1 MKIKSKDSHQLPP
14 VIVLAGG
21 MGTRL
26 RSVVS
31 DRPKLLAPIAGKPF
45 LEILLQWLVSQEVS
59 HVIFSLGF
67 ESELIISALENSSP
81 FAGLTTSF
89 VVESEP
95 RGTLGGVS
103 LVCEKKGIDECI
115 VINGDTFVDLNLSSF
130 VGYHQGRD
138 QAAIAIVEVEN
149 PERYGSVTL
158 KDELYIDTFIEK
170 KQTTARHSWVNAG
183 VYYFNK
189 QAVKS
194 IMSFSSGSIETD
206 YFSDG
211 SVALGYSKFSN
222 TSFIDIGTP
231 ESYSGASIFLKDY
244 L

>member
-1 MKIKSKDSHQLPP
+1 MRIKPIGSHQLPP

-26 RSVVS
+26 RGVVS

-45 LEILLQWLVSQEVS
+45 LEILLQWLASQEVS
-59 HVIFSLGF
+59 QVIFSLGF
-67 ESELIISALENSSP
+67 ESELIVSALENSNS
-81 FAGLTTSF
+81 FSGLTTSF

-95 RGTLGGVS
+95 RGTLGGLS
-103 LVCEKKGIDECI
+103 LVCKKKRIDECI

-130 VGYHQGRD
+130 VAHHQGRN

-149 PERYGSVTL
+149 PERYGSVTF
-158 KDELYIDTFIEK
+158 KDEFYINTFIEK
-170 KQTTARHSWVNAG
+170 KKTTRRNSWVNAG

-189 QAVKS
+189 QAIQS
-194 IMSFSSGSIETD
+194 IMNFSFGSIETD
-206 YFSDG
+206 YFCDE

-222 TSFIDIGTP
+222 TPFIDIGTP
-231 ESYSGASIFLKDY
+231 ESYSSAPMFLKDY